1 MLNTKHLLKVA
12 ETYGKLT
19 KVEEKTV
26 SSRVFADSKKLRA
39 IRDGADITVGRYN
52 AALEWFSENWPEGKK
67 WPDSVPRPESERAQ
81 A

>member
-12 ETYGKLT
+12 ATYGKLT

-52 AALEWFSENWPEGKK
+52 AALAWFSENWPDGKK
-67 WPDSVPRPESERAQ
+67 WPDDVPRPGQESA

>member
-12 ETYGKLT
+12 ATYGKLT
-19 KVEEKTV
+19 KIEEKTV

-67 WPDSVPRPESERAQ
+67 WPDSVPRPEKETA